1 MFNEIKRKTFFNNL
15 KVGSIVA
22 LDSGAYVQIL
32 DASTFGLDVFVKE
45 ESYVLITEYI
55 RFGNGYDRIVGY
67 FVEPNMFGCLKNE
80 KVKVVVY
87 PDSINAERGP
97 YEENDMVSAPLLGI
111 FGPMTKKERSGHFK
125 KNKKWLEFNGIYVS
139 EQEENA

>member
-1 MFNEIKRKTFFNNL
+1 MFDRIKRKTFFNNL

-22 LDSGAYVQIL
+22 LDAGACVQIL

-45 ESYVLITEYI
+45 ESYVLITECI

-87 PDSINAERGP
+87 PDSIDTERGP
-97 YEENDMVSAPLLGI
+97 YEENDMVPAPLVGI
-111 FGPMTKKERSGHFK
+111 FGPMTKKERSEYYK
-125 KNKKWLEFNGIYVS
+125 ANKEWLEFNGIYVS
-139 EQEENA
+139 EQEENT